1 MYYHITKTI
10 VAKKDLIEYLETNHS
25 TETYRSAQLHTL
37 SKMEIR
43 VLRLRPQLNIPFP
56 TAPID
61 KNITSHCRI
70 CLASSSSSMTYLFAR
85 KIGNNTTT
93 LEKLNF
99 CSCMSA
105 FPIKGDGYP
114 EFICTSCSVL
124 LESAYQ
130 LKLLCAKTE
139 SKLMG
144 VIVQAI
150 NIKEPEISQQP
161 QQPHQRPKSSNK
173 NITINQLFDVDDAN
187 DYKQIQ
193 IIDTMELSDDD
204 GSKNIYLVTSD
215 DICDT
220 EEQTDVM

>member
-1 MYYHITKTI
+1 M
-10 VAKKDLIEYLETNHS
+10 AKKDLIEYLETNHG
-25 TETYRSAQLHTL
+25 TVTYRSAQMHTL

-56 TAPID
+56 TVPID

-70 CLASSSSSMTYLFAR
+70 CLASSSSSMTYLFGR
-85 KIGNNTTT
+85 KIGNNITT

-99 CSCMSA
+99 CACMSS

-130 LKLLCAKTE
+130 LKMLCAKTE

-144 VIVQAI
+144 AIVQAI
-150 NIKEPEISQQP
+150 NMKKSETIHQQ
-161 QQPHQRPKSSNK
+161 QQLLPKSDNK
-173 NITINQLFDVDDAN
+173 NVTIDQLFDVDDAG

-215 DICDT
+215 DIGDT
-220 EEQTDVM
+220 EDQSDVM